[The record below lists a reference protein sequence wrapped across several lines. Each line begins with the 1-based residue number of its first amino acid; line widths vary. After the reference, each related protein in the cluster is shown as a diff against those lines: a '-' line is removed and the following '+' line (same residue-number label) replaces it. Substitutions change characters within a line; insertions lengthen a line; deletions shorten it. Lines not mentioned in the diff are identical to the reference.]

1 MKLKYLITLFLVFF
15 ALPLA
20 ADVMIKDAFAVTSTP
35 KAKSGAIF
43 MIIHNHSKNND
54 RLLSAKTNISKMTQL
69 HSSEMDGD
77 VMKMVH
83 VKEGFEIP
91 SHGHLALE
99 HGGRHIMLMGLLE
112 TLEKDSHF
120 QLTLVFEKTG
130 EIDVHV
136 VYKGSSK
143 NIEKMDHSHDH

>member
-20 ADVMIKDAFAVTSTP
+20 ADIMIKDAFAVTSTP

-77 VMKMVH
+77 VMKLVH
-83 VKEGFEIP
+83 LKEGFEIP

-130 EIDVHV
+130 EIDVLV
-136 VYKGSSK
+136 VYKGCSK